1 MLITIDIKNE
11 SLKNKFLEFIKTL
24 DYVEIKEI
32 KDNISVKD
40 SKKDKFSDFAG
51 MWEDSNITQESIR
64 EKAWRE

>member
-11 SLKNKFLEFIKTL
+11 SFKNKFLEFIKTL
-24 DYVEIKEI
+24 DYVEVKEI
-32 KDNISVKD
+32 KDNIKQ

-64 EKAWRE
+64 KKAWRE

>member
-11 SLKNKFLEFIKTL
+11 SFKNKFLEFIKTL
-24 DYVEIKEI
+24 DYVEVKEI
-32 KDNISVKD
+32 KDNIKQ

-51 MWEDSNITQESIR
+51 MWEDSNITQKSIR

>member
-1 MLITIDIKNE
+1 MLITIDVKNE
-11 SLKNKFLEFIKTL
+11 SFKNKFLEFIKTL

-32 KDNISVKD
+32 KDIKKK

-51 MWEDSNITQESIR
+51 MWENSDITQESIR